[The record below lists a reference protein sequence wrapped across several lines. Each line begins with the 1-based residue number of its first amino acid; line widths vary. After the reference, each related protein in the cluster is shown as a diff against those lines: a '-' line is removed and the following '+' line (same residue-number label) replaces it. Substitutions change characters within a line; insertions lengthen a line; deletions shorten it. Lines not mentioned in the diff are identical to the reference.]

1 MGRRQKAS
9 GLLPAVTGPI
19 VKPVACEVADMGRTA
34 VGGRSLLYGFVFC
47 GASLAVALPCAARTP
62 PEAACAAQTE
72 HHNRQ
77 AGFPPHMLT
86 AISLVESGRWNKA
99 IGARI
104 AWPWT
109 VTTGNDGRF
118 FDTREQALAHI
129 AALRAKGVTNI
140 DVGCMQVNLHF
151 HGKAFRSIEEALDP
165 ASNVAY
171 AVVFLNRL
179 YGETRSWA
187 RSMTA
192 YHSRTPVHAERYAGK
207 LLSALDEVEESAP
220 RREALTRGLVAASP
234 RTRQPWELQDT
245 WQSYDAGVPA
255 DTLERY
261 RSHTE
266 NRARDYMAT
275 YGGSG
280 GIPPSPGR
288 PIHLV
293 PLPSTEPDNPN
304 PADTMAPDSR
314 TPDAQ
319 PPQSPVPAARTTP
332 GTAGE
337 NDRNREQLD
346 KARKAEEEARV
357 SREKAEQWR
366 SRVLEDWYRKKHDAS
381 RGPSG

>member
-1 MGRRQKAS
+1 
-9 GLLPAVTGPI
+9 
-19 VKPVACEVADMGRTA
+19 MGRTA
-34 VGGRSLLYGFVFC
+34 VGGRSLLYGFAFC

-62 PEAACAAQTE
+62 PEAVCAAQTE

-86 AISLVESGRWNKA
+86 AISLVESGRWNKSL
-99 IGARI
+99 GARI

-220 RREALTRGLVAASP
+220 RRQALTRGIAPAPP
-234 RTRQPWELQDT
+234 RGRPSWTLKDT
-245 WQSYDAGVPA
+245 WQGYDAGVSA

-261 RSHTE
+261 RTHTE
-266 NRARDYMAT
+266 SRAREYMAT
-275 YGGSG
+275 YGGNG
-280 GIPPSPGR
+280 GLAPAPTG

-293 PLPSTEPDNPN
+293 PA
-304 PADTMAPDSR
+304 PAPHEQPGNAPEAAPGNAPESRAPDTRLPAGAAPAAGS
-314 TPDAQ
+314 TPDW
-319 PPQSPVPAARTTP
+319 AAGR
-332 GTAGE
+332 
-337 NDRNREQLD
+337 DRNREQLE
-346 KARKAEEEARV
+346 KARQLDEEARV

-366 SRVLEDWYRKKHDAS
+366 SRVLEDWYRRKQDAS
-381 RGPSG
+381 RSPSG